1 MVLISVSEVVAVVAV
16 CRSSA
21 ADKDMET
28 KRADKE
34 HCFHSLPFSI
44 WEHTLAQ
51 AVYYYYHLRMYTH
64 LVPT

>member
-51 AVYYYYHLRMYTH
+51 
-64 LVPT
+64 